1 MAMYAHRGASIE
13 FPENTLAAFRRAV
26 ELGSAGVELDV
37 HLSKDNQLVVIHDDS
52 VDRTTNGSGKIAD
65 LTLVEIQKLDAG
77 TGEIVPTLKQ
87 VFDVVSG
94 RLKVD
99 IEVKA
104 AAAAEAVLRE
114 VEKYPNLDWLISSF
128 YWDSLRYVR
137 SKDPNAEL
145 WVLWRSATEDAIA
158 LAQEVGAR
166 LLNLEYSTVDK
177 EQVAQL
183 NDLGFKVG
191 VWTVNDK
198 EEAIRL
204 RDIGVADICTDDPA
218 NLNVVY
224 A

>member
-104 AAAAEAVLRE
+104 AAVAEAVLRE